1 MLEAALYHGF
11 SEDSDNDDGVTDYRC
26 SRAVL
31 LKLMRA
37 CVKQGETNAKV
48 NTHLDPVN
56 PIWHGFTRHKGDD
69 AFALPLTSGGW
80 AVTNNRGEARFEPD
94 TDLSN
99 EPTWPKMASTVAA
112 ACTALN
118 KLNLLLEPKS
128 FEIKY
133 GSSPSATL
141 NQRITELHKE
151 IGRVLDDKRKMYEP
165 PTDAELSR
173 CCEIFGPIK
182 SVQTG
187 PELQIAVRNVLKEI
201 IAMRKCSTTYDNQP
215 KSAPEKIAEP
225 TVTEINNIREAVAE
239 SFNYNPDSKNMTKL
253 LTEAITRFVEL
264 RNKD

>member
-1 MLEAALYHGF
+1 MPEIEAFMLEAALYHGF

-26 SRAVL
+26 SRSVL

-37 CVKQGETNAKV
+37 CVKQGETNVRAQDEVRTVHDK
-48 NTHLDPVN
+48 LDK
-56 PIWHGFTRHKGDD
+56 ITEQTK
-69 AFALPLTSGGW
+69 
-80 AVTNNRGEARFEPD
+80 
-94 TDLSN
+94 
-99 EPTWPKMASTVAA
+99 PKT
-112 ACTALN
+112 
-118 KLNLLLEPKS
+118 
-128 FEIKY
+128 FEIEI
-133 GSSPSATL
+133 GPSLPPPSAL
-141 NQRITELHKE
+141 GMGYGASAALIKKDLRITELHKE

-201 IAMRKCSTTYDNQP
+201 IAMRKCSTTYDNRP
-215 KSAPEKIAEP
+215 KPEKIAEP